1 MWRRREALQA
11 LWSMSA
17 LGNAGVAGVA
27 MASTTDAASASSRP
41 GRVERISLFPSQHV
55 AARHVDIW
63 LPGDYSPQR
72 RYRVL
77 YMHDGQMLFDPSS
90 TWNGQAWL
98 AQVRVHDLVSQSR
111 IAQTLI
117 VGIWNN
123 GPQRYAEYYP
133 QKFLD
138 FAPQAVRAEYEKRA
152 ANGRLQSDA
161 YLRFIVEELKPT
173 IDRRYATDSGPD
185 ATVVAGSSMGG
196 LISLYALCEY
206 PRVFGAAAALSTH
219 WVGLPTAW
227 GLETVRASVL
237 PQAALAYLRQYLPS
251 PGRHRLYSD
260 RGTDALDSS
269 YTAGHDGFE
278 QLLRERGYTS
288 AQART
293 AVFEG
298 TGHNETDWSQRLAI
312 PLQFVLGT

>member
-1 MWRRREALQA
+1 MWRRREAVQA
-11 LWSMSA
+11 LGSMGA
-17 LGNAGVAGVA
+17 LLNAPMVGAV
-27 MASTTDAASASSRP
+27 SASAADATPSAWP
-41 GRVERISLFPSQHV
+41 GRVERIAFFPSQHV
-55 AARHVDIW
+55 ATRHVDVW
-63 LPGDYSPQR
+63 LPSDYSPTR

-98 AQVRVHDLVSQSR
+98 AQVRIHDLMTR
-111 IAQTLI
+111 GLIAPTLI

-123 GPQRYAEYYP
+123 AAQRYAEYFP

-138 FAPQAVRAEYEKRA
+138 FAPQTVRSQYIERA
-152 ANGRLQSDA
+152 ANGQMQSDA

-173 IDRRYATDSGPD
+173 IDRRYATWPGLQGC
-185 ATVVAGSSMGG
+185 AIAGSSMGG

-206 PRVFGAAAALSTH
+206 PQIFGAAAALSTH
-219 WVGLPTAW
+219 WVGLPTSW
-227 GLETVRASVL
+227 GLETVRASAL
-237 PQAALAYLRQYLPS
+237 PQAALAYLRQHLPA
-251 PGRHRLYSD
+251 PGQHRLYSD

-269 YTAGHDGFE
+269 YAAGHANFE
-278 QLLRERGYTS
+278 QLLQDKGYTA

-293 AVFEG
+293 AVFPG

-312 PLQFVLGT
+312 PLEFVLKD